1 MNSSSNEEFEEY
13 DIRRAVQDVLE
24 DYQRV
29 ISKEETSPFTSTGF
43 TKLDAHLDILTP
55 GLHLLGA
62 RPDMGKT
69 TLMCNIIDRICVD
82 LKIPSLIFSM
92 KLRAPELLRRIIFS
106 KAYQDPFYHA
116 RKPTKILKQHLEKIR
131 EAANNVTVTN
141 FSIEENTS
149 FCIDDLI
156 ATAKRYEKQ
165 SLLHFIAIDRLQLL
179 RSNAYGTPSNPKD
192 EIIDVVSKL
201 KRLAL
206 ELNIPILLVTNI
218 PRESSRDRDV
228 VKGLPLPRHIKY
240 HDAIDGYID
249 TITTLYQLNYSDEA
263 TEGLE
268 ARFVQQS
275 KARLTICKSPRSYF
289 GQVDL
294 EFDKS
299 CMRFFEIDESEVD
312 E

>member
-1 MNSSSNEEFEEY
+1 MNSSSNEELKEY
-13 DIRRAVQDVLE
+13 DLRRAVDDVLW
-24 DYQRV
+24 DYQKA
-29 ISKEETSPFTSTGF
+29 ISKHDHSSYSSTGF
-43 TKLDAHLDILTP
+43 TKLDKHLNGLTP

-69 TLMCNIIDRICVD
+69 TLMSNIIDHVCVD
-82 LKIPSLIFSM
+82 RKVPSLIFSM

-116 RKPTKILKQHLEKIR
+116 RKPTKILKQHLEKLR
-131 EAANNVTVTN
+131 EAANNVTVSN

-156 ATAKRYEKQ
+156 ATAKRYNEQ
-165 SLLHFIAIDRLQLL
+165 SVLCFIAIDRLQLL

-206 ELNIPILLVTNI
+206 ELNLPILLVTNI

-240 HDAIDGYID
+240 HDLVDSYID
-249 TITTLYQLNYSDEA
+249 TITTLYQLNYSDEG
-263 TEGLE
+263 TEELE

-289 GQVDL
+289 SQVDL

-312 E
+312 G